1 MGKRF
6 LIDSNIVSK
15 YLSGDLNNDSNQL
28 IDNLTIE
35 ISVITKIEL
44 LTWNGYSS
52 NHLKV
57 INRFLEESVIY
68 NLDDA
73 IIEKCIDLRKKYKLK
88 LPDAIIAATAITK
101 NFSIISNDKD
111 FENIKNLKVIKL
123 T

>member
-57 INRFLEESVIY
+57 LHSF
-68 NLDDA
+68 
-73 IIEKCIDLRKKYKLK
+73 
-88 LPDAIIAATAITK
+88 
-101 NFSIISNDKD
+101 
-111 FENIKNLKVIKL
+111 
-123 T
+123 

>member
-15 YLSGDLNNDSNQL
+15 YLSGNLNNDSNQL

-52 NHLKV
+52 NLLKV
-57 INRFLEESVIY
+57 LHSFLEESVIY

-88 LPDAIIAATAITK
+88 LPDDIIAATAITK
-101 NFSIISNDKD
+101 NLSIISNDKD

>member
-44 LTWNGYSS
+44 LTWNRYSS

-57 INRFLEESVIY
+57 LHSF
-68 NLDDA
+68 
-73 IIEKCIDLRKKYKLK
+73 
-88 LPDAIIAATAITK
+88 
-101 NFSIISNDKD
+101 
-111 FENIKNLKVIKL
+111 
-123 T
+123 